1 MRTIQNTTLVLCLGL
16 FASTFST
23 SAHARDEACVYDKKD
38 YEGDELCLSK
48 SVGNLADEGWNDA
61 ISSIE
66 IHGDTEVILYEHADY
81 KGKSLH
87 LTGSASSLRRGMDD
101 NVSSIEIVG
110 TNGGDQSVTSD
121 TALSRKYPASQ
132 GWRLQKHCN
141 CASGK
146 RCYVRNGEVG
156 ACITECPSGCKN

>member
-1 MRTIQNTTLVLCLGL
+1 MRTIQITTVVLCFGL
-16 FASTFST
+16 FAAAFS
-23 SAHARDEACVYDKKD
+23 SSSLARNEACVYDKKE

-48 SVGNLADEGWNDA
+48 SVSNLADEGWNDA

-66 IHGDTEVILYEHADY
+66 IHGDTEVILYEHEDY

-110 TNGGDQSVTSD
+110 TNGGEQGGTSGD
-121 TALSRKYPASQ
+121 ALSNKYPASQ
-132 GWRLQKHCN
+132 GWRLQKYCN

-156 ACITECPSGCKN
+156 GCVTACPSGCKN